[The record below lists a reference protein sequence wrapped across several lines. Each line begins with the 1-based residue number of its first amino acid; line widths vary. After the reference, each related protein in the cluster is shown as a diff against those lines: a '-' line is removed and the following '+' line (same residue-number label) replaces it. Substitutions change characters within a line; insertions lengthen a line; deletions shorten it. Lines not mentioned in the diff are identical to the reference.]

1 MVTVKDNGEMLF
13 DRIAVSGFVS
23 KKLGFAEPFI
33 FSKLQERVTLHL
45 FNSLENSKLTYL
57 L

>member
-33 FSKLQERVTLHL
+33 FSKLQERVIIHL
-45 FNSLENSKLTYL
+45 FNSLENSKLTFIL
-57 L
+57 